1 MDLYRRVRV
10 GTRVVVLP
18 GRPPATAAATSLA
31 PPPAVPPGNGAVKA
45 VPRGPVSSAM
55 AR

>member
-18 GRPPATAAATSLA
+18 GRPPATAAATSAMSPA
-31 PPPAVPPGNGAVKA
+31 PMPSADGSSRAVPLY
-45 VPRGPVSSAM
+45 PRPSAM